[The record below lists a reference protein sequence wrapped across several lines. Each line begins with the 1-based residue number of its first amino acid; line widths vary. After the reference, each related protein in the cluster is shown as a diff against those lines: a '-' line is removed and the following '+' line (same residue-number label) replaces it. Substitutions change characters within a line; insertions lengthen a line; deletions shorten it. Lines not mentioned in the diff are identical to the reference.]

1 LEPGGAQRNTLYTV
15 KNLDQSR
22 FEAGLAWGPGDLLD
36 REVSAM
42 AHVER
47 LPVPDLVRQI
57 APKRD
62 LRALDQLRCAI
73 RTFDPHIV
81 HTHSSKAGII
91 GRLAARLEGV
101 RVVVHSIHG
110 FGFTP
115 LQPLPLR
122 AAFLAVEK
130 LASRWTDH
138 FIAVSERN
146 LRLGVELGL
155 FTNDEVSL
163 IRSGIELDRFCTPA
177 GAVAAR
183 RRLGVP
189 DHVAIVTQIGNFK
202 PQKAP
207 LDFVAVAARVARSR
221 EDVRFV
227 MVGDG
232 GLRSQ
237 AEKLA
242 RRLGV
247 AEKVLFC
254 GWWDDIPGLLAA
266 TTVSVLTSRH
276 EGLPRAVVESLA
288 AGVPVV
294 ATAVD
299 GTVEVVRHGIN
310 GLLAPAGDVA
320 GLADGVSL
328 LLSSPETLARMVA
341 SAPLGLGDFDIGLMV
356 RQQEELYR
364 CLTGRNRT

>member
-1 LEPGGAQRNTLYTV
+1 
-15 KNLDQSR
+15 
-22 FEAGLAWGPGDLLD
+22 
-36 REVSAM
+36 
-42 AHVER
+42 
-47 LPVPDLVRQI
+47 
-57 APKRD
+57 
-62 LRALDQLRCAI
+62 
-73 RTFDPHIV
+73 
-81 HTHSSKAGII
+81 
-91 GRLAARLEGV
+91 
-101 RVVVHSIHG
+101 
-110 FGFTP
+110 
-115 LQPLPLR
+115 
-122 AAFLAVEK
+122 
-130 LASRWTDH
+130 
-138 FIAVSERN
+138 
-146 LRLGVELGL
+146 
-155 FTNDEVSL
+155 
-163 IRSGIELDRFCTPA
+163 
-177 GAVAAR
+177 
-183 RRLGVP
+183 VP